1 VTGRYQFNLARKP
14 YPGWPSA
21 QDSFESRWHKFA
33 SVCRLLHRDRLDYQ
47 VRLEQREGALW
58 GVITASGTVH
68 HRRQPPPKT
77 AIPDP
82 PDLRACQAHLAESEI
97 ALSQER
103 EAVRRRFSRWREDPE
118 SRYRSWTA
126 EGWPAELNLRRKQK
140 TLGGAVGRIIARRQ
154 AALRKIRIDKPGVE
168 PDRRDYAELDAAV
181 GGRVPRLSQL
191 GKYEREKP
199 YLSVIVRMY
208 AAGTFTR
215 APLEAIVWT
224 QESIWREPF
233 KLPPQYEPGPIRS
246 YQEAKADVEYW
257 REMVRLRT
265 DGRPG

>member
-1 VTGRYQFNLARKP
+1 MTGRYQFNLARKP

-68 HRRQPPPKT
+68 RRRQSAPET

-82 PDLRACQAHLAESEI
+82 PDLRACQAHLAEAEI

-103 EAVRRRFSRWREDPE
+103 EAIRRHFSRWREDPD
-118 SRYRSWTA
+118 SRYRA
-126 EGWPAELNLRRKQK
+126 EFQLGARLDLWSKQK
-140 TLGGAVGRIIARRQ
+140 ILGKAIGKMIARRR
-154 AALRKIRIDKPGVE
+154 AKRGKVRIDKSSIE

-181 GGRVPRLSQL
+181 GYRVPRLSQL
-191 GKYEREKP
+191 RKYEREQP
-199 YLSVIVRMY
+199 YLSVIVRRY
-208 AAGTFTR
+208 AAGTFIR
-215 APLEAIVWT
+215 PPLEAIVWT

-246 YQEAKADVEYW
+246 YQEAKASVEYW
-257 REMVRLRT
+257 QEMCKLRES
-265 DGRPG
+265 